1 LARPAPAASRAVAV
15 LSLMTTH
22 PAQVFTLSDLA
33 ERLGVNYASMHAVM
47 SVLERAGFVSR
58 HPSHKTYELGPAAI
72 ALGHAAL
79 DRNPY
84 IDVARDEMRRL
95 AGDLDLELLLVAR
108 VGDEMVAVAKAGR
121 TMGSWVNMRVGQRIS
136 LKPPLGLAF
145 VAWDADEELER
156 WLAKAGP
163 DATPEE
169 LSHYRR
175 VVAAVRRQGYSVGL
189 EGHERERLGGLLSV
203 SEGEASVSGTS
214 TSVQSAIEDL
224 GHATYHVEKFE
235 EGRAYDVAVLNAPI
249 FDALGRPMLLM
260 SMAGYRRQLMTEEV
274 RAYGERLRVSGQRV
288 TSVVR
293 GHAPR

>member
-1 LARPAPAASRAVAV
+1 MARPAPAASRAVAV

-33 ERLGVNYASMHAVM
+33 ERLRVNYASMHAVM